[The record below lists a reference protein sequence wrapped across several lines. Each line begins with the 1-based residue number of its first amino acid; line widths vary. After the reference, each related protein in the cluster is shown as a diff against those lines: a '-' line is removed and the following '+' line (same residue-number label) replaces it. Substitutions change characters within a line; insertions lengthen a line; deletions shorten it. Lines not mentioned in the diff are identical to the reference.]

1 MNRAINRTQLAALL
15 TSCAVCAGAWAQAS
29 DEDAPSPA
37 DVPTP
42 VEPSE
47 PASDEPTLDEL
58 LGLDDPSDGAGE
70 GEDDSLDAALDGAQP
85 DFNEAALDRALSA
98 DQLNEKF
105 VEAIN
110 DMNVAAGMIEEYRNV
125 GPVVQRLQDEIVRN
139 LEILIEQSQQQQG
152 GGGSSSSSSQS
163 RSQQSSAPQQPDQG
177 QQQQQRGET
186 GSEPGSNGDGGQL
199 PEFEEGR
206 NAAIDAQK
214 AAWGALPERV
224 RDALIQG
231 ASESYSARYR
241 ALTEAYYRRLAEE
254 TTRRDDNQ

>member
-1 MNRAINRTQLAALL
+1 MDRATNGTRLAVLL
-15 TSCAVCAGAWAQAS
+15 ASCALSAGAWAQNA
-29 DEDAPSPA
+29 DEPAPAPSETLTPEERPA
-37 DVPTP
+37 T
-42 VEPSE
+42 EP
-47 PASDEPTLDEL
+47 DEPTLDEL
-58 LGLDDPSDGAGE
+58 LGLDDPNAGGE
-70 GEDDSLDAALDGAQP
+70 GDENAALDEALDGTQP

-98 DQLNEKF
+98 EQLSEKF
-105 VEAIN
+105 VEAIK
-110 DMNVAAGMIEEYRNV
+110 DMDVAAGMIEDYRNV

-177 QQQQQRGET
+177 QEQQQGQSGNQPGTTGE
-186 GSEPGSNGDGGQL
+186 GGQL

-231 ASESYSARYR
+231 ASDSYSARYR

-254 TTRRDDNQ
+254 TTRRDDDQ